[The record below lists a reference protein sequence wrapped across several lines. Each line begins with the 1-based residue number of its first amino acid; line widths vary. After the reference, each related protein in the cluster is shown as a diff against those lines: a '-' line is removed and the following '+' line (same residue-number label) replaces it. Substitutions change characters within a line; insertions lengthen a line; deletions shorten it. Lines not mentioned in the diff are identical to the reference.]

1 MEEKIEVYEKTL
13 KLVNELTDKYIEND
27 QKRTKSMR
35 NVVVACLI
43 SMLLMAGGF
52 LYYLGTF
59 EMVVEESIETI
70 YEQSSNENSSI
81 INGNQFNDNSQNNK

>member
-1 MEEKIEVYEKTL
+1 MEEKIEVYEKTF
-13 KLVNELTDKYIEND
+13 KLMNELTDKYIEND
-27 QKRTKSMR
+27 QKRAKSMR
-35 NVVVACLI
+35 NVVIACLV

-59 EMVVEESIETI
+59 EMVVEESIKTT